1 MVGFSIVAIVA
12 VISKTIININRKCP
26 PSKCCKRDYEFNKLS
41 KMELYV
47 PVGFALI
54 LNLLLFA
61 ASIAGLSYSG
71 DVERGMKAAR
81 CSLVSLFYDIVYGN
95 SGAFPGLAGLA
106 DNIDSIN

>member
-1 MVGFSIVAIVA
+1 
-12 VISKTIININRKCP
+12 
-26 PSKCCKRDYEFNKLS
+26 
-41 KMELYV
+41 MELYV

-81 CSLVSLFYDIVYGN
+81 CSLVSLFYDIVYGG
-95 SGAFPGLAGLA
+95 SGAFPGLSGLA

>member
-1 MVGFSIVAIVA
+1 
-12 VISKTIININRKCP
+12 
-26 PSKCCKRDYEFNKLS
+26 
-41 KMELYV
+41 MELYV
-47 PVGFALI
+47 PVGFAII

-95 SGAFPGLAGLA
+95 NQGDFPGLDGLA
-106 DNIDSIN
+106 ANIDSIN

>member
-1 MVGFSIVAIVA
+1 
-12 VISKTIININRKCP
+12 
-26 PSKCCKRDYEFNKLS
+26 
-41 KMELYV
+41 MELYV

-71 DVERGMKAAR
+71 DVERGMKSAR

-95 SGAFPGLAGLA
+95 TTGAFPGLSGLA
-106 DNIDSIN
+106 DNIE